1 MATYANGNVTTFSPS
16 LSSTVMD
23 HSLRQQQEHIYNN
36 DENISNNDQKMA
48 QHLTSNNSQIHSED
62 VDHNP
67 SITNEVNSPFS
78 QAAILQAAPSLMSIR
93 SCFVSSASQP
103 NHPSSQPSMKR
114 QSHQHHKKNL
124 AHQHKAT
131 SKTSNNQNSNQF
143 RAQNPNENF
152 EEHPSKNFDEQHTQS
167 QPQLSSS
174 GCYSSQPFLASAT
187 NGSTH
192 PYKKQ
197 SSAMPSQTVLQYK
210 NGVLQ
215 LTSISGG
222 QYGPRGM
229 SSSADKL
236 TLSASHHNSNT
247 SLPFH
252 EQVKNLS
259 KLVKTNQTSHKRGG
273 NQGLMSNGSSNY
285 KLDSSGSNSVSS
297 SLQSEI
303 DVESLGMHPSARMIQ
318 VGNLFANAG
327 NKVRVDFF
335 VVLFV
340 YYKIHM
346 FSIKPI
352 IISLIGNLI

>member
-1 MATYANGNVTTFSPS
+1 MATYANGNITTFSPS

-23 HSLRQQQEHIYNN
+23 HSQRHQQEHIYNN
-36 DENISNNDQKMA
+36 DENISNNEQKNSQTVA
-48 QHLTSNNSQIHSED
+48 SNSSQIHSED
-62 VDHNP
+62 TDNP
-67 SITNEVNSPFS
+67 AMINDVNSPFS

-103 NHPSSQPSMKR
+103 NHPSTQPSMKR
-114 QSHQHHKKNL
+114 Q
-124 AHQHKAT
+124 AHQHQKKSLIHQRKAT
-131 SKTSNNQNSNQF
+131 SHTSNNQSPF
-143 RAQNPNENF
+143 RAHKANETHEEQQNKG
-152 EEHPSKNFDEQHTQS
+152 SIGQQTQS

-187 NGSTH
+187 SSVNYQ
-192 PYKKQ
+192 YKKQ
-197 SSAMPSQTVLQYK
+197 SSALPSQTVLQYK

-222 QYGPRGM
+222 NYGPRGM

-236 TLSASHHNSNT
+236 TLSATHHNSNT

-259 KLVKTNQTSHKRGG
+259 KLVKTNPTSNKIVG
-273 NQGLMSNGSSNY
+273 NQSMMSNGSSNY

-303 DVESLGMHPSARMIQ
+303 DVESLGMHPSSRMIQ
-318 VGNLFANAG
+318 VGNLFASTG
-327 NKVRVDFF
+327 NKV
-335 VVLFV
+335 
-340 YYKIHM
+340 
-346 FSIKPI
+346 S
-352 IISLIGNLI
+352 G

>member
-36 DENISNNDQKMA
+36 DENISNNDQKMT
-48 QHLTSNNSQIHSED
+48 QHPTSNNSQIHSED
-62 VDHNP
+62 VDNNHP
-67 SITNEVNSPFS
+67 IVNEVNSPFS

-103 NHPSSQPSMKR
+103 NHPSSHPSIKR
-114 QSHQHHKKNL
+114 QSHQHHKNSL
-124 AHQHKAT
+124 VHQHKAT
-131 SKTSNNQNSNQF
+131 SKTSNNQSSNQF
-143 RAQNPNENF
+143 RVQNLNEKF
-152 EEHPSKNFDEQHTQS
+152 EDHPGKNFDEQHTQS

-174 GCYSSQPFLASAT
+174 GCYSSQPFLASTT

-236 TLSASHHNSNT
+236 TLSATHHNSNT

-273 NQGLMSNGSSNY
+273 NQGMMSNGSSNY

-303 DVESLGMHPSARMIQ
+303 DVESLSMHPSARMIQ

-327 NKVRVDFF
+327 NKVRVDFLCCPF
-335 VVLFV
+335 RTL
-340 YYKIHM
+340 YKIK
-346 FSIKPI
+346 FNIIPI
-352 IISLIGNLI
+352 IIHVISNQI